1 MRVPARAFSSRSL
14 LRGFTTDTLRCIPA
28 PAASGGAESARSR
41 AHSKNAANPSACLCT
56 SPSAM
61 FHFIIVIRFSE
72 RLKIRVKTK
81 SEIQASLVFTVIFTL
96 VYLAHCYPYLNTYGG
111 KPPFREHLD
120 YLDRQITMVGTG
132 GLLTMLA
139 EPGSG
144 TLAGGVSQTRSG
156 RWRGGTRR
164 C

>member
-96 VYLAHCYPYLNTYGG
+96 VYLAHCYPYLNTYGVA
-111 KPPFREHLD
+111 PRPRVLE
-120 YLDRQITMVGTG
+120 
-132 GLLTMLA
+132 
-139 EPGSG
+139 
-144 TLAGGVSQTRSG
+144 
-156 RWRGGTRR
+156 GTRLSR
-164 C
+164 NREGRVTSRPIAWLALQESATFLG

>member
-96 VYLAHCYPYLNTYGG
+96 VYLAHCYPYLNTYGVAPR
-111 KPPFREHLD
+111 PPVLKDNRISRIWEGRVPPRPRAGWVL
-120 YLDRQITMVGTG
+120 Q
-132 GLLTMLA
+132 
-139 EPGSG
+139 EPHQS
-144 TLAGGVSQTRSG
+144 LQSPSRTRTIK
-156 RWRGGTRR
+156 RVE
-164 C
+164 